1 MLSTTF
7 WFFIVIFDRSPW
19 ISCLAP
25 LNHLD
30 SPLPLKDRYLQHR
43 ILHQLPS
50 TLSPTSI
57 KPRSIHAHST
67 HTNPP
72 THDSSLFD
80 LFHSLPSTLSTYL
93 LSPPTSTLS
102 STLSSTFTNSWPSDS
117 SSLIRSTLPTQIH
130 RSWTSSSTLYRL
142 SIQPSRPPTSI
153 KLLINFHR
161 FSTLRPL
168 ISATVNPSNTD
179 SSTLDLLH
187 LTSLAYLTSPP
198 DHPLP
203 SNLSPTFHRIL
214 TLRDPIPQLI
224 DPSFEGFKRS
234 SKKMY
239 PLPWLEAALPN
250 TDPSRGLKKYVFTP
264 SQLLLES

>member
-1 MLSTTF
+1 MPIPLILTLQLTILHS
-7 WFFIVIFDRSPW
+7 S
-19 ISCLAP
+19 IS
-25 LNHLD
+25 
-30 SPLPLKDRYLQHR
+30 R
-43 ILHQLPS
+43 ILLHRP
-50 TLSPTSI
+50 
-57 KPRSIHAHST
+57 
-67 HTNPP
+67 
-72 THDSSLFD
+72 F
-80 LFHSLPSTLSTYL
+80 STYL

-102 STLSSTFTNSWPSDS
+102 STLSSTFTNSWPSDP

-130 RSWTSSSTLYRL
+130 RSLNFHLDPFPFICTDPDPQTSIDSSS
-142 SIQPSRPPTSI
+142 
-153 KLLINFHR
+153 NFHR
-161 FSTLRPL
+161 DSILRPL
-168 ISATVNPSNTD
+168 ISDTVNPSNTD

-187 LTSLAYLTSPP
+187 LTSTVYLSRPP

-214 TLRDPIPQLI
+214 TLRDPIPQRI